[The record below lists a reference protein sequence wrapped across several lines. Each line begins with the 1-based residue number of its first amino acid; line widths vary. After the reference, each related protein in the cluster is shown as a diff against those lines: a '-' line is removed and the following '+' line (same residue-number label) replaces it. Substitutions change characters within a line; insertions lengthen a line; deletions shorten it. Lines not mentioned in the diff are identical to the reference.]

1 MPPIPLGHV
10 ENDWKC
16 IAVNLGL
23 LRVVVLI
30 EKKIH
35 EKRLGAR
42 ETRGNGAFNKHC
54 LQPNPGIAAHDWS
67 ISTARSTLTSITWF

>member
-1 MPPIPLGHV
+1 MTVNMPPIPQGHV

-30 EKKIH
+30 EKKNAR
-35 EKRLGAR
+35 KTLGGWGD
-42 ETRGNGAFNKHC
+42 TWK
-54 LQPNPGIAAHDWS
+54 WS
-67 ISTARSTLTSITWF
+67 L

>member
-1 MPPIPLGHV
+1 MSLGVTPIPLGHV

-30 EKKIH
+30 EKKKNAR
-35 EKRLGAR
+35 KRLESWGD
-42 ETRGNGAFNKHC
+42 TGK
-54 LQPNPGIAAHDWS
+54 WS
-67 ISTARSTLTSITWF
+67 L